1 MKLRRTLTSG
11 ATAREARRT
20 TTSRRSGPR
29 ASARTG
35 AAEGARSPPSW
46 FDVRKGG
53 TGHCAFSI
61 NRITGLGLAFYL
73 YLHLAV
79 LSMLL
84 GGEDAWNGFLEFAT
98 TPVFL
103 GLDVLLLFGLLFHG
117 LNGLRVALVGT
128 GIAVDRQKA
137 LFWSLMIFGAILLLG
152 ATLHIVGSG

>member
-1 MKLRRTLTSG
+1 VRPPDDDLDVIRS
-11 ATAREARRT
+11 AREAR
-20 TTSRRSGPR
+20 GPVLR
-29 ASARTG
+29 KAPGPTA
-35 AAEGARSPPSW
+35 W

-53 TGHCAFSI
+53 TGHWAFSL
-61 NRITGLGLAFYL
+61 NRITALGLTLYL

-84 GGEDAWNGFLEFAT
+84 GGEDAWHGFLELAT

-117 LNGLRVALVGT
+117 LNGLRVALVGS

-137 LFWSLMIFGAILLLG
+137 LFWSLMILGAILLLG
-152 ATLHIVGSG
+152 AALHIMESG

>member
-1 MKLRRTLTSG
+1 VNPQDDDLDVIR
-11 ATAREARRT
+11 
-20 TTSRRSGPR
+20 
-29 ASARTG
+29 SAR
-35 AAEGARSPPSW
+35 GARGPVLRKAPGPTAW

-53 TGHCAFSI
+53 TGHWAFSL
-61 NRITGLGLAFYL
+61 NRFTALGLTFYL

-84 GGEDAWNGFLEFAT
+84 GGEDAWHGFLELAT

-117 LNGLRVALVGT
+117 LNGLRVALVGS